1 MSRGLRYKTLR
12 WKWIEEIEPS
22 YVVAIKSGEILK
34 GMTMAQVTIRMHSKQ
49 TCAIYDRFGRL
60 MFGNE
65 TVPKDILEY
74 VIFERVL
81 TFPYSQWR
89 VHSKII
95 PSWLP
100 ATDPLLYTFEKPRIE
115 LLEENTST
123 DKVEDEKKRDQITKE
138 QETITK
144 TIPAPNELKT
154 PLPTIS
160 NISQP
165 NKKRTVGYT

>member
-1 MSRGLRYKTLR
+1 
-12 WKWIEEIEPS
+12 
-22 YVVAIKSGEILK
+22 
-34 GMTMAQVTIRMHSKQ
+34 
-49 TCAIYDRFGRL
+49 

-65 TVPKDILEY
+65 TVPKDVLEY
-74 VIFERVL
+74 IIFERVL

-89 VHSKII
+89 VHSKIV

-115 LLEENTST
+115 LIDENSPT
-123 DKVEDEKKRDQITKE
+123 DVIEDEKKRDQIVKE
-138 QETITK
+138 QETATK
-144 TIPAPNELKT
+144 TIPPNELKT

-160 NISQP
+160 DISQH

>member
-1 MSRGLRYKTLR
+1 
-12 WKWIEEIEPS
+12 
-22 YVVAIKSGEILK
+22 
-34 GMTMAQVTIRMHSKQ
+34 
-49 TCAIYDRFGRL
+49 

-65 TVPKDILEY
+65 TVPKDVLEY
-74 VIFERVL
+74 VVFERVL
-81 TFPYSQWR
+81 TYTYSQWR

-100 ATDPLLYTFEKPRIE
+100 ATQPLLYTFEKPNIE
-115 LLEENTST
+115 LIEENTKT
-123 DKVEDEKKRDQITKE
+123 DVIEDEKKRDQIVKE
-138 QETITK
+138 QETFTK

-160 NISQP
+160 DISQH

>member
-1 MSRGLRYKTLR
+1 
-12 WKWIEEIEPS
+12 
-22 YVVAIKSGEILK
+22 
-34 GMTMAQVTIRMHSKQ
+34 
-49 TCAIYDRFGRL
+49 

-65 TVPKDILEY
+65 TTSKDVLEY
-74 VIFERVL
+74 IVFERVL
-81 TFPYSQWR
+81 TYPYSQWR

-100 ATDPLLYTFEKPRIE
+100 PTDPLLYTFEKANIE
-115 LLEENTST
+115 LIEENIQT
-123 DKVEDEKKRDQITKE
+123 DKIEDDKKRDQIVKE
-138 QETITK
+138 QETVTK

-160 NISQP
+160 DISQH